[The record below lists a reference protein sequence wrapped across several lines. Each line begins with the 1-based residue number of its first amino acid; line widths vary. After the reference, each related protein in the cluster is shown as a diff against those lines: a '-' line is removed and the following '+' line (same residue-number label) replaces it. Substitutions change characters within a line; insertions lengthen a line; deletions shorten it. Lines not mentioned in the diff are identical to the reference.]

1 MKTKLGPYWS
11 VARTSAQ
18 TLLCS
23 PRGTELAIPGL
34 ESEVDRVG
42 EGERPLG
49 TGVSGL
55 NRSDTE

>member
-1 MKTKLGPYWS
+1 M
-11 VARTSAQ
+11 ARTSAQ

-23 PRGTELAIPGL
+23 PRGTEPAIPGL